1 MPQQPP
7 KPLISPEYMALN
19 KRLHADKPSYGA
31 DAAKDAA
38 GIVKFA
44 RAADCSCILDYGCGK
59 GTLKPA
65 IQAIAPDLRVLEY
78 DPAVEGKDQLPEGEV
93 DLIAA
98 MDVME
103 HIEPAYLD
111 AVLHTMAGLRPK
123 LVILKIALT
132 PAKKNL
138 PDGRNAHILLQP
150 SAWWFEKL
158 QGFFA
163 VTKCQEL
170 PLHFVY
176 IGEPLPIVP

>member
-1 MPQQPP
+1 MPQPP
-7 KPLISPEYMALN
+7 KPLISPEYIALN
-19 KRLHADKPSYGA
+19 KQLHADHATYGA

-44 RAADCSCILDYGCGK
+44 RGLGCKSVLDYGCGK

-65 IQAIAPDLRVLEY
+65 ILAIAPDLTVLEY
-78 DPAVEGKDQLPEGEV
+78 DPAVDGKDELPGEAV
-93 DLIAA
+93 DLVAA

-103 HIEPAYLD
+103 HIEPEYLD
-111 AVLHTMAGLRPK
+111 GVLQTMAGLKPK

-132 PAKKNL
+132 PAKKTL
-138 PDGRNAHILLQP
+138 PDGRNAHILLKP

-158 QGFFA
+158 QSYFA
-163 VTKCQEL
+163 VTNCQEL

-176 IGEPLPIVP
+176 IGVPLKNS